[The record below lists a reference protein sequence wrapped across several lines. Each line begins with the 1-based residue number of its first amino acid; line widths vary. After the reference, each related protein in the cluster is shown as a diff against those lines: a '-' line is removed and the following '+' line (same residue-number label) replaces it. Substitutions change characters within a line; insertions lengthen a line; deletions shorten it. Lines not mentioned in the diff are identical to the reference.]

1 MAIDRRRFLARA
13 AALASAL
20 PYARI
25 ALGSAALAQPTSS
38 PPRSA
43 PATPTADQLAW
54 QNLEMGLFINLAPN
68 TWQDTES
75 DNLTTPLSEIDP
87 KALNTDEWA
96 EMALRF
102 GAQYVV
108 FDAKHQGGFCM
119 WQTHTTEYSI
129 RNTPWKNGKGDV
141 LADISASCRRYG
153 LKLGVYVCP
162 RDDHFGATTGGRCK
176 TPALQAQYDTIYR
189 QQLTEVFSGYGE
201 LVEIWFDGSTVTPV
215 GDLIRRYQPHAM
227 IFQSRQATIRWVG
240 NENGFAPYPCWNG
253 IDAAE
258 ARSGT
263 ATALNSDPDGSLW
276 RPSEADVST
285 RRPNWFWSTKNAAKV
300 LTEEQLLSIYY
311 RSVGRGVQLLLSI
324 PPNREG
330 RLPEQ
335 DCAAVRAFGDEIQR
349 RFSKPLATASGD
361 GHVLL
366 LSLPPA
372 TGIDTVIL
380 QEDIAF
386 GERVREYRLEG
397 RSGAA
402 WRILALGSAIGHKR
416 IQPVAPTTVDAVRL
430 VITRSVDTPRIRAL
444 SVFATKV
451 APPSDWNAPAE
462 VWAANLV
469 GDWADHVFS
478 LNLSAHID
486 AARQY
491 RLHFVP
497 QGGSIS
503 SIRDIVLKLQ
513 GIAAPAFVKSAANA
527 PDDLILDIT
536 AMGQSV
542 EMTGRVEGAARG
554 QILLQKL

>member
-1 MAIDRRRFLARA
+1 MAIDRRRFLAQT

-25 ALGSAALAQPTSS
+25 ALAPAATAQSAS
-38 PPRSA
+38 PPANSPSA
-43 PATPTADQLAW
+43 VPTADQLAW
-54 QNLEMGLFINLAPN
+54 QDLEMGLFINLAPN

-75 DNLTTPLSEIDP
+75 DNLTTPLSQINP
-87 KALNTDEWA
+87 KDLDTDDWA

-102 GAQYVV
+102 GARYIV

-119 WQTHTTEYSI
+119 WQTHTTAYSI
-129 RNTPWKNGKGDV
+129 RNTPWKNGNGDV
-141 LADISASCRRYG
+141 LADISASCRKYG

-189 QQLTEVFSGYGE
+189 QQLTEVFSRYGE

-215 GDLIRRYQPHAM
+215 GDLIRQYQPHAM
-227 IFQSRQATIRWVG
+227 IFQSLQATIRWVG

-258 ARSGT
+258 ARTGT
-263 ATALNSDPDGSLW
+263 ATALNSDPEGSVW
-276 RPSEADVST
+276 MPSEADVST
-285 RRPNWFWSTKNAAKV
+285 RRPDWFWSTKNADKV
-300 LTEEQLLSIYY
+300 LSEEQLLSIYY

-324 PPNREG
+324 PPNRDG

-335 DCAAVRAFGDEIQR
+335 DCAAVRAFGDEIHR
-349 RFSKPLATASGD
+349 RFSKPLATTSGQ

-366 LSLPPA
+366 LPLPAP
-372 TGIDTVIL
+372 TRIDTVIL

-397 RSGAA
+397 RGGGT
-402 WRILALGSAIGHKR
+402 WQTLALGSAIGHKR
-416 IQPVAPTTVDAVRL
+416 IQPVTPTTVDAVRL
-430 VITRSVDTPRIRAL
+430 VITRFLDTPAIRAL
-444 SVFATKV
+444 SVFDTRQ
-451 APPSDWNAPAE
+451 APPADWNAPSE
-462 VWAANLV
+462 LWAANLV

-478 LNLSAHID
+478 LNLTAHID

-497 QGGSIS
+497 QGGSIQ
-503 SIRDIVLKLQ
+503 SIHDVVLTLQ
-513 GIAAPAFVKSAANA
+513 GIAAPAFVKRAANA

-536 AMGQSV
+536 AIRQTV
-542 EMTGRVEGAARG
+542 EITGRVEGAPSG